1 VANRDGWRA
10 GLGSQKHEVSQEER
24 MNRKTAIEYL
34 RKNQPHGHHKG
45 LEEAVDVALADM
57 EAMANR
63 TEILEERR

>member
-1 VANRDGWRA
+1 
-10 GLGSQKHEVSQEER
+10 